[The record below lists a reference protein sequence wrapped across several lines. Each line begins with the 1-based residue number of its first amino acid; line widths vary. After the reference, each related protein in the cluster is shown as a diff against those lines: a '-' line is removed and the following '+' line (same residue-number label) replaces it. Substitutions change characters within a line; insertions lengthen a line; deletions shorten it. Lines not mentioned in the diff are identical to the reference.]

1 MENEIVIQSKNRK
14 STVLVVIFSL
24 LTFQLTF
31 VSILILFKSNEV
43 PLTRTLGPLG
53 MYGVILYFVIKG
65 LVWELAG
72 MRQLR
77 LSERK
82 LTFDKRSPLTNKS
95 KTYDLD
101 KIKGFDVKDSTV
113 KEGPLAMLQLLG
125 IADKIFLTFEHDG
138 KTVKTISGNSIDEMQ
153 EIKNK
158 IEMELR

>member
-1 MENEIVIQSKNRK
+1 MRQEIVIQSKNRK
-14 STVLVVIFSL
+14 STVLVIIFSI
-24 LTFQLTF
+24 LTFQLIF

-53 MYGVILYFVIKG
+53 LYGVLLYFVIKG
-65 LVWELAG
+65 LIWELKG

-77 LSERK
+77 LSESK

-101 KIKGFDVKDSTV
+101 KIKAFDVKDTTV

-125 IADKIFLTFEHDG
+125 IADKVFLTFEHDG
-138 KTVKTISGNSIDEMQ
+138 RTIRTFSGNSIDEMRD
-153 EIKNK
+153 IKNK
-158 IEMELR
+158 IETELR